1 MQKSL
6 IFSGKS
12 GSMCTPH
19 TLSFIMANSIKIGII
34 QNAPLTADL
43 TNNLRQIVQGY
54 RECLDHGATLIV
66 ASAYALCGAGVKD
79 MADRGSFLQQ
89 TAAAL
94 QCLSRELGTT
104 PLLLGAYA
112 PMSGLLSNA
121 DDDADF
127 DEEDALPEHP
137 MRGVLVP
144 YLLEHDCV
152 TELEDGEVIELD
164 DLAVYV
170 DIFQEEVL
178 MNEQDVNI
186 IVHLSPES
194 WHANAAM
201 EEEARCRWEA
211 GSNYCPV
218 VTVHPVGTAEELLY
232 GGGSAI
238 YKPGN
243 TTQAR
248 LPFFATA
255 AKVAAVS
262 GKVTARALPA
272 TDELLAQALSR
283 GIRDTVKNNGYTGVC
298 IPMDSAYAALLAILC
313 KEALGSN
320 HVHAVTFCGQMT
332 VAKELGIACRNYQ
345 DTVLPSVLDT
355 TANASLQ
362 KAEKLRLQSALFT
375 TYAEA
380 NGLMPLCPLTRHE
393 LMTGAFTLYGDSC
406 GYLAPLGNLYRMDA
420 HMLCEYF
427 KEKYSNILGSLA
439 EPDSPQ
445 TDRIIHELADRNISA
460 GNLMQEHICP
470 FAEDDV
476 RKVQR
481 RIIASAL
488 KRTQMPLVL
497 HVDAERERIS
507 LPVHHRLND

>member
-1 MQKSL
+1 M
-6 IFSGKS
+6 G
-12 GSMCTPH
+12 TPH
-19 TLSFIMANSIKIGII
+19 TFSSIMAASIKIGII

-43 TNNLRQIVQGY
+43 SNNLRQIVQGY

-79 MADRGSFLQQ
+79 LADRGSFLQQ

-94 QCLSRELGTT
+94 QCLSRELGET
-104 PLLLGAYA
+104 PLLLGAYT
-112 PMSGLLSNA
+112 PMGALLTNA
-121 DDDADF
+121 DDDDDF
-127 DEEDALPEHP
+127 AAEDALPEQP
-137 MRGVLVP
+137 VRGMLVP

-164 DLAVYV
+164 ELAIYV
-170 DIFQEEVL
+170 DISQEEVL
-178 MNEQDVNI
+178 MNEEDVNL

-194 WHANAAM
+194 WHANAAQA
-201 EEEARCRWEA
+201 EETRCRWEA
-211 GSNYCPV
+211 DSNYCPV
-218 VTVHPVGTAEELLY
+218 VTVHPVGTAEELVY

-243 TTQAR
+243 ATQAR
-248 LPFFATA
+248 LPFFTTA

-272 TDELLAQALSR
+272 ADELLAQAIEQ

-298 IPMDSAYAALLAILC
+298 IPMDSPHAALLAILC
-313 KEALGSN
+313 KEALGAK
-320 HVHAVTFCGQMT
+320 HVHAVTFCGQMA
-332 VAKELGIACRNYQ
+332 VAKELGLVCRNYQ
-345 DTVLPSVLDT
+345 GTALPSVLD
-355 TANASLQ
+355 ASADASLQ
-362 KAEKLRLQSALFT
+362 TAERLRLQSALCT

-460 GNLMQEHICP
+460 GTLLQEHICP
-470 FAEDDV
+470 FAEDDI

-481 RIIASAL
+481 RIIGSAL
-488 KRTQMPLVL
+488 KRTQTPMVL
-497 HVDAERERIS
+497 HVDAESERLS

>member
-1 MQKSL
+1 
-6 IFSGKS
+6 
-12 GSMCTPH
+12 
-19 TLSFIMANSIKIGII
+19 MATSIKIGII

-43 TNNLRQIVQGY
+43 SNNLRQIVQGY

-94 QCLSRELGTT
+94 QCLSRELGAT

-112 PMSGLLSNA
+112 PMGGLLTNA
-121 DDDADF
+121 DDSDDF
-127 DEEDALPEHP
+127 DSEEALPEQP
-137 MRGVLVP
+137 MRGILVP

-152 TELEDGEVIELD
+152 TELEDGEVIELE

-170 DIFQEEVL
+170 DICQEEVL
-178 MNEQDVNI
+178 MNEEDVNL

-194 WHANAAM
+194 WHANAAQQ
-201 EEEARCRWEA
+201 EEERCRWEA
-211 GSNYCPV
+211 DSNYCPV
-218 VTVHPVGTAEELLY
+218 VTVHPVGTAEEFIY
-232 GGGSAI
+232 GGGSTI

-243 TTQAR
+243 ATQAR

-262 GKVTARALPA
+262 GATARALPA
-272 TDELLAQALSR
+272 TEELLAQAIEQ

-298 IPMDSAYAALLAILC
+298 ITMDSQYAALLAILC
-313 KEALGSN
+313 KEALGAK
-320 HVHAVTFCGQMT
+320 HVHTVTFCGEMT
-332 VAKELGIACRNYQ
+332 VAKELGLVCRNYQ
-345 DTVLPSVLDT
+345 GITLPTVLDASAD
-355 TANASLQ
+355 ASLQ
-362 KAEKLRLQSALFT
+362 TAERLRLQSALCA

-380 NGLMPLCPLTRHE
+380 NGLMLLCSLTRHE

-406 GYLAPLGNLYRMDA
+406 GYLAPLGNLYRMDI
-420 HMLCEYF
+420 HMLCKYF
-427 KEKYSNILGSLA
+427 KEKYSNLLGCLA

-460 GNLMQEHICP
+460 GTLLQEHICP
-470 FAEDDV
+470 FAEDDI

-481 RIIASAL
+481 RIIGSAL
-488 KRTQMPLVL
+488 KRTQIPMVL
-497 HVDAERERIS
+497 HVDAENERIS